1 MPTRHHSLFLLLF
14 LAPAWLLAQ
23 PSALEVKLFN
33 LPDVIFKKI
42 DTPEGFEAAYELQ
55 IRQLIDHEDA
65 SKGFFYQRA
74 YLSHRSFGPP
84 ISDWRERGA
93 ISHRAKRF
101 ATVSILAAFAIAFAL
116 GIQTWVLA
124 IQVLTLAMVA
134 AFIWT
139 RPNT

>member
-1 MPTRHHSLFLLLF
+1 MIRGFWLAFGVTALVLGAVGAFLPLLPTVPLLLLSAF
-14 LAPAWLLAQ
+14 GFARSSERLHHWLL
-23 PSALEVKLFN
+23 
-33 LPDVIFKKI
+33 
-42 DTPEGFEAAYELQ
+42 
-55 IRQLIDHEDA
+55 
-65 SKGFFYQRA
+65 
-74 YLSHRSFGPP
+74 SHPYFGPP
-84 ISDWRERGA
+84 ISAWRERGA

-101 ATVSILAAFAIAFAL
+101 ATVSILAAVAIAFAL